1 MRTYPA
7 HEDLSLDPGAD
18 RTEDLRREK
27 TTTPVLEHRGRQTNP
42 HQKVGNTMKAHIQRL
57 DDSVN
62 KIDLVRAD
70 INAVIREL
78 PDDVPMFVLVD
89 VVNALYN
96 LRNASVLLDKATD
109 TLEAEEAVQR

>member
-1 MRTYPA
+1 
-7 HEDLSLDPGAD
+7 
-18 RTEDLRREK
+18 
-27 TTTPVLEHRGRQTNP
+27 
-42 HQKVGNTMKAHIQRL
+42 MKAHIQRL

-62 KIDLVRAD
+62 RIDLVRAD